1 MNWKCKAT
9 EHIKRSKIRQ
19 SKYLFIKKKYL
30 FTMSSPSII
39 HNKIKYYGTRHKEQY
54 RNCYALNVDK
64 MH

>member
-1 MNWKCKAT
+1 MNWKSKAT

-19 SKYLFIKKKYL
+19 SKHLC
-30 FTMSSPSII
+30 TMSSPSII

>member
-1 MNWKCKAT
+1 MDWKCKAT

-19 SKYLFIKKKYL
+19 SKYL

-54 RNCYALNVDK
+54 RNCYVLNVDK